1 MKVKGYVFS
10 NGGDYLFLEMSDKIK
25 IFVNEAGKGMACV
38 FIHGGPGAWSYEFET
53 FCGDNLESTMKMV
66 YLDQR
71 GCGRSEGD
79 HNSDY
84 SIGRM
89 VEDIEEVRKKLNIT
103 KWIVLAHSFGGIIA
117 LNYVHKYG
125 SYVEGLILA
134 NCTLNMKDSLESQ
147 IEYGSKL
154 LNQGE
159 LQKKS
164 NETIM
169 ERWQK
174 SFTSL
179 IEKDIFYKLQY
190 NDYNNYLKVN
200 EISSSMENTSMAQQ
214 AFDNEEYFSSFYSL
228 TKEIIIPVLVIA
240 GDEDYAIGC
249 DHYKKLMFPKSKTE
263 IIKGKHVL
271 YLESRE
277 SFIKT
282 INRFINCLSS

>member
-1 MKVKGYVFS
+1 
-10 NGGDYLFLEMSDKIK
+10 MSDKIK
-25 IFVNEAGKGMACV
+25 IFVNEAGEGMPCV

-53 FCGDNLESTMKMV
+53 LCGGYLENTMKMV

-71 GCGRSEGD
+71 GCGRSEGNR
-79 HNSDY
+79 HSDY

-89 VEDIEEVRKKLNIT
+89 VDDIEEVRKKLNIT

-117 LNYVHKYG
+117 LNYVHRYG

-154 LNQGE
+154 LNEGE

-164 NETIM
+164 NETTM

-174 SFTSL
+174 NFTNL

-200 EISSSMENTSMAQQ
+200 EISSSMENTNMAQQ
-214 AFDNEEYFSSFYSL
+214 AFDNKDYFSSFYDL
-228 TKEIIIPVLVIA
+228 TEEITIPVLVIA

-249 DHYKKLMFPKSKTE
+249 DHYKKFMFPNSKTE

-277 SFIKT
+277 SFIKI
-282 INRFINCLSS
+282 INGFMNCLSR